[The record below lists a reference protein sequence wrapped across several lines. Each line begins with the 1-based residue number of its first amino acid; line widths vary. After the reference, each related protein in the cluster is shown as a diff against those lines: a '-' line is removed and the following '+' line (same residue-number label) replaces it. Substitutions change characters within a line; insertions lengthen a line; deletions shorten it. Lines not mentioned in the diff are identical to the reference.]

1 MIVSRVKLTDM
12 SGSYLIDIYCNIEED
27 YISSILETV
36 LKLALLDSV
45 LGFPAYG
52 KRNQDLL
59 LYLYFYNR
67 HLLCFPNIKPS
78 PYYLSKSH
86 WFILL

>member
-1 MIVSRVKLTDM
+1 MDM

-52 KRNQDLL
+52 KETKI
-59 LYLYFYNR
+59 FYCIFIFITDIYCVFLILN
-67 HLLCFPNIKPS
+67 HLHIT
-78 PYYLSKSH
+78 
-86 WFILL
+86 